1 MQTLLR
7 ACCHMEIDMI
17 QFVEDLMERAKNLGK
32 TIALAEGFDI
42 RAVKA
47 AEMLTQKGVCKVV
60 LIGNEQEIKS
70 QFPEVNL
77 DGVRFDDPR
86 TSDNREQ
93 YADTLYELRK
103 AKGMTR
109 EQALNVVTDNN
120 MFYACVALKRCDVDG
135 VVGGAVFSSA
145 DVSRA
150 AFQVIKAAPG
160 ISSVSSCFVMVPPED
175 FKYKKYPAYIF
186 SDCAVIP
193 YPTDSQLK
201 DIVVAAADSA
211 KKICHVEPKVAML
224 SFSTKGSAKHESID
238 KVQSAYNMVKAE
250 YPDLTVDGELQLD
263 ASIVDSVAKQK
274 AGDSPVAGQANVL
287 VFPNLDAGNIG
298 YKLAQRFGNCMAIGP
313 IMQGLALP
321 VNDLSR
327 GCVAEAI
334 AAVAAITA
342 LQSVKE

>member
-1 MQTLLR
+1 MS
-7 ACCHMEIDMI
+7 
-17 QFVEDLMERAKNLGK
+17 QFVDELMSRAAQLGK
-32 TIALAEGFDI
+32 TIALAEGFDV
-42 RAVKA
+42 RAAKA
-47 AEMLTQKGVCKVV
+47 AEILTKKGVCKVV
-60 LIGNEQEIKS
+60 LIGNEQEAKA
-70 QFPEVNL
+70 QFPEV
-77 DGVRFDDPR
+77 DFTGVTFDDPK
-86 TSDNREQ
+86 TSANTQ
-93 YADTLYELRK
+93 VYAQTLYELRK
-103 AKGMTR
+103 AKGMTL
-109 EQALNVVTDNN
+109 EQATQIVSANN
-120 MFYACVALKRCDVDG
+120 MFYACVALKRGDVDG

-160 ISSVSSCFVMVPPED
+160 ISSVSSCFVMVPPEE

-193 YPTDSQLK
+193 YPTDAQLK

-211 KKICHVEPKVAML
+211 RKICHMDPKVAML
-224 SFSTKGSAKHESID
+224 SFSTKGSAKHEAVE
-238 KVQSAYNMVKAE
+238 KVQSAYAMVKAE
-250 YPDLTVDGELQLD
+250 HPDICVDGEMQLD
-263 ASIVDSVAKQK
+263 ASLVDAVAKQK

-298 YKLAQRFGNCMAIGP
+298 YKIAQRFGNCMAIGP

-327 GCVAEAI
+327 GCVAEDI

-342 LQSVKE
+342 LQAAK

>member
-1 MQTLLR
+1 MT
-7 ACCHMEIDMI
+7 
-17 QFVEDLMERAKNLGK
+17 QFVENLMNRASKLNK
-32 TIALAEGFDI
+32 TIALAEGTDI
-42 RAVKA
+42 RAAKA
-47 AEMLTQKGVCKVV
+47 AEILTKKGVCKVV
-60 LIGNEQEIKS
+60 LIGNEDEIKAK
-70 QFPEVNL
+70 FPEI
-77 DGVRFDDPR
+77 DFTGVSFDDPK
-86 TSDNREQ
+86 TSDHR
-93 YADTLYELRK
+93 ADYVNTLFELRK
-103 AKGMTR
+103 AKGMTE
-109 EQALNVVTDNN
+109 EQVLNIVTTNN
-120 MFYACVALKRCDVDG
+120 MFYACVALKRGDVDG

-160 ISSVSSCFVMVPPED
+160 ISSVSSCFVMVPPEE

-193 YPTDSQLK
+193 YPTSDQLA

-211 KKICHVEPKVAML
+211 KKICEMEPKIAML

-238 KVQSAYNMVKAE
+238 KVRTAYEKVKAE
-250 YPDLTVDGELQLD
+250 HPEIKVDGELQLD
-263 ASIVDSVAKQK
+263 ASLVDSVAAQK
-274 AGDSPVAGQANVL
+274 APGSEVAGQANVL

-327 GCVAEAI
+327 GCVAEDI

-342 LQSVKE
+342 LQSVKD

>member
-1 MQTLLR
+1 MT
-7 ACCHMEIDMI
+7 E
-17 QFVEDLMERAKNLGK
+17 FVENLMKRASLLGK
-32 TIALAEGFDI
+32 TIALAEGFDV
-42 RAVKA
+42 RAAKA
-47 AEMLTQKGVCKVV
+47 AEILTKKGVCKVV
-60 LIGNEQEIKS
+60 LIGNEQEIKAK
-70 QFPEVNL
+70 FPEIDL
-77 DGVRFDDPR
+77 TGVAFDDPK
-86 TSDNREQ
+86 TSKHIDE
-93 YADTLYELRK
+93 YASTLFELRK
-103 AKGMTR
+103 AKGMTE
-109 EQALNVVTDNN
+109 EQARQIVTTNN
-120 MFYACVALKRCDVDG
+120 MFFACVALKRGDVDG

-160 ISSVSSCFVMVPPED
+160 ISSVSSCFVMVPPEE

-193 YPTDSQLK
+193 YPTDDQLS

-211 KKICHVEPKVAML
+211 KKICEMEPKIAML
-224 SFSTKGSAKHESID
+224 SFSTKGSANHDSVS
-238 KVQSAYNMVKAE
+238 KVRSAYEKVRASHPE
-250 YPDLTVDGELQLD
+250 ICVDGELQLD
-263 ASIVDSVAKQK
+263 ASLVDSVAKQK

-327 GCVAEAI
+327 GCVAEDI

-342 LQSVKE
+342 LQSAK

>member
-1 MQTLLR
+1 MV
-7 ACCHMEIDMI
+7 
-17 QFVEDLMERAKNLGK
+17 QFVEELMERAKLLDK
-32 TIALAEGFDI
+32 TIALAEGFDV
-42 RAVKA
+42 RAAKA
-47 AEMLTQKGVCKVV
+47 AEILTQKGVCKVV
-60 LIGNEQEIKS
+60 LIGNEDKIKS
-70 QFPEVNL
+70 DFPEIDL
-77 DGVRFDDPR
+77 SGVRFDDPL
-86 TSDNREQ
+86 TSEHLED

-109 EQALNVVTDNN
+109 EQALNIVKNNN
-120 MFYACVALKRCDVDG
+120 MFFACVALKRGDVDG

-193 YPTDSQLK
+193 YPTDAQLK

-224 SFSTKGSAKHESID
+224 SFSTKGSAKHESVD
-238 KVQSAYNMVKAE
+238 KVQSAYNMVRAE
-250 YPDLTVDGELQLD
+250 FPEICVDGELQLD

-327 GCVAEAI
+327 GCVAEDI

-342 LQSVKE
+342 LQSVKD

>member
-1 MQTLLR
+1 MT
-7 ACCHMEIDMI
+7 D
-17 QFVEDLMERAKNLGK
+17 FVENLMKRASLLGK
-32 TIALAEGFDI
+32 TIALAEGFDV
-42 RAVKA
+42 RAAKA
-47 AEMLTQKGVCKVV
+47 AEILTKKNVCKVV
-60 LIGNEQEIKS
+60 LIGNEAEIKAK
-70 QFPEVNL
+70 FPEVDL
-77 DGVRFDDPR
+77 TGVSFDDPK
-86 TSDNREQ
+86 TSAHIDD
-93 YADTLYELRK
+93 YAATLFELRK
-103 AKGMTR
+103 AKGMTE
-109 EQALNVVTDNN
+109 EQARQLVTSNN
-120 MFYACVALKRCDVDG
+120 MFFACVALKRGDVDG

-160 ISSVSSCFVMVPPED
+160 ISSVSSCFVMVPPEE

-193 YPTDSQLK
+193 YPTDDQLK

-211 KKICHVEPKVAML
+211 KKICEMEPKIAML
-224 SFSTKGSAKHESID
+224 SFSTKGSANHESVE
-238 KVQSAYNMVKAE
+238 KVRSAYNKVRE
-250 YPDLTVDGELQLD
+250 QHPEICVDGELQLD
-263 ASIVDSVAKQK
+263 ASLVDSVAKQK

-327 GCVAEAI
+327 GCVAEDI

-342 LQSVKE
+342 LQAAK

>member
-1 MQTLLR
+1 MT
-7 ACCHMEIDMI
+7 E
-17 QFVEDLMERAKNLGK
+17 FVENLMKRASLLGK
-32 TIALAEGFDI
+32 TIALAEGFDV
-42 RAVKA
+42 RAAKA
-47 AEMLTQKGVCKVV
+47 AEILTKKGVCKVV
-60 LIGNEQEIKS
+60 LIGNEDEIKAK
-70 QFPEVNL
+70 FPEVDLN
-77 DGVRFDDPR
+77 GVAFDDPK
-86 TSDNREQ
+86 TSAHTKD
-93 YADTLYELRK
+93 YANTLYELRK
-103 AKGMTR
+103 AKGMTE
-109 EQALNVVTDNN
+109 EQALQIVSSNN
-120 MFYACVALKRCDVDG
+120 MFFACVALKRGDVDG

-160 ISSVSSCFVMVPPED
+160 ISSVSSCFVMVPPEE

-193 YPTDSQLK
+193 YPTDDQLK

-211 KKICHVEPKVAML
+211 KKICEMEPKIAML
-224 SFSTKGSAKHESID
+224 SFSTKGSANHESVE
-238 KVQSAYNMVKAE
+238 KVRSAYAKVRE
-250 YPDLTVDGELQLD
+250 QHPEICVDGELQLD
-263 ASIVDSVAKQK
+263 ASLVDSVAKQK

-327 GCVAEAI
+327 GCVAEDI

-342 LQSVKE
+342 LQSVK

>member
-1 MQTLLR
+1 MT
-7 ACCHMEIDMI
+7 
-17 QFVEDLMERAKNLGK
+17 QFVENLMNRASKLNK
-32 TIALAEGFDI
+32 TIALAEGTDV
-42 RAVKA
+42 RAAKA
-47 AEMLTQKGVCKVV
+47 AEILTKKGVCKVV
-60 LIGNEQEIKS
+60 LIGNEDEIKAK
-70 QFPEVNL
+70 FPEI
-77 DGVRFDDPR
+77 DFTGVSFDDPK
-86 TSDNREQ
+86 TSDHR
-93 YADTLYELRK
+93 ADYTNTLFELRK
-103 AKGMTR
+103 AKGMTE
-109 EQALNVVTDNN
+109 EQALNIVTTNN
-120 MFYACVALKRCDVDG
+120 MFFACVALKRGDVDG

-193 YPTDSQLK
+193 YPTSDQLS

-211 KKICHVEPKVAML
+211 KKICEMEPKIAML
-224 SFSTKGSAKHESID
+224 SFSTKGSAKHEAID
-238 KVQSAYNMVKAE
+238 KVRAAYEKVKAE
-250 YPDLTVDGELQLD
+250 HPEIKVDGELQLD
-263 ASIVDSVAKQK
+263 ASLVDSVAAQK
-274 AGDSPVAGQANVL
+274 APGSEVAGQANVL

-298 YKLAQRFGNCMAIGP
+298 YKIAQRFGNCMAIGP

-327 GCVAEAI
+327 GCVAEDI

>member
-1 MQTLLR
+1 MT
-7 ACCHMEIDMI
+7 E
-17 QFVEDLMERAKNLGK
+17 FVENLMKRASLLGK
-32 TIALAEGFDI
+32 TIALAEGFDV
-42 RAVKA
+42 RAAKA
-47 AEMLTQKGVCKVV
+47 AEILTKKGVCKVV
-60 LIGNEQEIKS
+60 LIGNEEEIKAK
-70 QFPEVNL
+70 FPEIDL
-77 DGVRFDDPR
+77 TGVRFDDPK
-86 TSDNREQ
+86 TSKHIDE
-93 YADTLYELRK
+93 YASTLYELRK
-103 AKGMTR
+103 AKGMTE
-109 EQALNVVTDNN
+109 EQARQIVTTNN
-120 MFYACVALKRCDVDG
+120 MFFACVALKRGDVDG

-160 ISSVSSCFVMVPPED
+160 ISSVSSCFVMVPPEE

-193 YPTDSQLK
+193 YPTDDQLK

-211 KKICHVEPKVAML
+211 KKICQMEPKISML
-224 SFSTKGSAKHESID
+224 SFSTKGSANHESVE
-238 KVQSAYNMVKAE
+238 KVRSAYNKVRE
-250 YPDLTVDGELQLD
+250 QHPEICVDGELQLD
-263 ASIVDSVAKQK
+263 ASLVDSVAKQK

-298 YKLAQRFGNCMAIGP
+298 YKIAQRFGNCMAIGP

-327 GCVAEAI
+327 GCVAEDI

-342 LQSVKE
+342 LQSAK

>member
-1 MQTLLR
+1 MGAWGGVDEDGLDPELLAGFAEVVELLAELLEVALDDSHGVEAVVGEGDGLRLGELVGVEDGEGWRDGVLADGHGEECAGVAPVVVSGDGLR
-7 ACCHMEIDMI
+7 AVDVSEGEV
-17 QFVEDLMERAKNLGK
+17 VEGG
-32 TIALAEGFDI
+32 EG
-42 RAVKA
+42 
-47 AEMLTQKGVCKVV
+47 G
-60 LIGNEQEIKS
+60 
-70 QFPEVNL
+70 
-77 DGVRFDDPR
+77 
-86 TSDNREQ
+86 
-93 YADTLYELRK
+93 
-103 AKGMTR
+103 
-109 EQALNVVTDNN
+109 
-120 MFYACVALKRCDVDG
+120 DVDG

-150 AFQVIKAAPG
+150 AFQVVKAAPG

-193 YPTDSQLK
+193 YPTSDQLS

-211 KKICHVEPKVAML
+211 KKICEMEPKIAML
-224 SFSTKGSAKHESID
+224 SFSTKGSAKHEAID
-238 KVQSAYNMVKAE
+238 KVREAYEKVRAE
-250 YPDLTVDGELQLD
+250 HPEIKVDGELQLD
-263 ASIVDSVAKQK
+263 ASLVDSVAAQK
-274 AGDSPVAGQANVL
+274 APGSEVAGQANVL

-327 GCVAEAI
+327 GCVAEDI

-342 LQSVKE
+342 LQSVKG

>member
-1 MQTLLR
+1 MT
-7 ACCHMEIDMI
+7 
-17 QFVEDLMERAKNLGK
+17 QFVENLMSRASKLSK
-32 TIALAEGFDI
+32 TIALAEGTDV
-42 RAVKA
+42 RAAKA
-47 AEMLTQKGVCKVV
+47 AEILTQKNVCKVV
-60 LIGNEQEIKS
+60 LIGNEEEIKTK
-70 QFPEVNL
+70 FPEI
-77 DGVRFDDPR
+77 DFTGVSFDDPK
-86 TSDNREQ
+86 TSEHSAE
-93 YADTLYELRK
+93 YANTLYELRK
-103 AKGMTR
+103 AKGMTE
-109 EQALNVVTDNN
+109 EQALNIVTTNN
-120 MFYACVALKRCDVDG
+120 MFYACVALKRGDVDG

-193 YPTDSQLK
+193 YPTSDQLA

-211 KKICHVEPKVAML
+211 KKICEMDPKIAML
-224 SFSTKGSAKHESID
+224 SFSTKGSANHESVEKVRVAYQKVKEEHPDID
-238 KVQSAYNMVKAE
+238 
-250 YPDLTVDGELQLD
+250 VDGELQLD
-263 ASIVDSVAKQK
+263 ASLVDSVANQK
-274 AGDSPVAGQANVL
+274 APGSPVAGKANVL

-298 YKLAQRFGNCMAIGP
+298 YKIAQRFGNCMAIGP

-327 GCVAEAI
+327 GCVAEDI

-342 LQSVKE
+342 LQSVKG

>member
-1 MQTLLR
+1 MT
-7 ACCHMEIDMI
+7 D
-17 QFVEDLMERAKNLGK
+17 FVENLMSRASKLGK
-32 TIALAEGFDI
+32 TIALAEGDDV
-42 RAVKA
+42 RAAKA
-47 AEMLTQKGVCKVV
+47 AEILTQKGVCKVV
-60 LIGNEQEIKS
+60 LIGNEEQIKAK
-70 QFPEVNL
+70 FPEI
-77 DGVRFDDPR
+77 DFTGVSFDDPK
-86 TSDNREQ
+86 TSEHRAD
-93 YADTLYELRK
+93 YANTLYELRK
-103 AKGMTR
+103 AKGMTE
-109 EQALNVVTDNN
+109 EQALNIVTNNN
-120 MFYACVALKRCDVDG
+120 MFYACVALKRGDVDG

-193 YPTDSQLK
+193 YPTSDQLA

-211 KKICHVEPKVAML
+211 KKICQMDAKIAML
-224 SFSTKGSAKHESID
+224 SFSTKGSANHESVE
-238 KVQSAYNMVKAE
+238 KVRTAYEKVKAE
-250 YPDLTVDGELQLD
+250 HPEINVDGELQLD

-274 AGDSPVAGQANVL
+274 AGDSTVAGQANVL

-298 YKLAQRFGNCMAIGP
+298 YKIAQRFGNCMAIGP

-327 GCVAEAI
+327 GCVAEDI

-342 LQSVKE
+342 LQSVKD

>member
-1 MQTLLR
+1 MT
-7 ACCHMEIDMI
+7 E
-17 QFVEDLMERAKNLGK
+17 FVEKLMQRASVLKK
-32 TIALAEGFDI
+32 TIALAEGFDV
-42 RAVKA
+42 RAAKA
-47 AEMLTQKGVCKVV
+47 AEILTKKGVCKVV
-60 LIGNEQEIKS
+60 LIGNEQEIKAKFS
-70 QFPEVNL
+70 EIDL
-77 DGVRFDDPR
+77 TGVAFDDPK
-86 TSDNREQ
+86 TSKHVDE
-93 YADTLYELRK
+93 YATTLYELRK
-103 AKGMTR
+103 AKGMTE
-109 EQALNVVTDNN
+109 EQARQIVTTNN
-120 MFYACVALKRCDVDG
+120 MFYACVALKRGDVDG

-160 ISSVSSCFVMVPPED
+160 ISSVSSCFVMVPPEE

-193 YPTDSQLK
+193 YPTDDQLK

-211 KKICHVEPKVAML
+211 KKICEMEPKIAML
-224 SFSTKGSAKHESID
+224 SFSTKGSANHESVE
-238 KVQSAYNMVKAE
+238 KVRSAYGKVRE
-250 YPDLTVDGELQLD
+250 SHPEICVDGELQLD
-263 ASIVDSVAKQK
+263 ASLVDSVAKQK

-327 GCVAEAI
+327 GCVAEDI

-342 LQSVKE
+342 LQAAK

>member
-1 MQTLLR
+1 MV
-7 ACCHMEIDMI
+7 
-17 QFVEDLMERAKNLGK
+17 QFVEELMERAKKLDK
-32 TIALAEGFDI
+32 TIALAEGFDV
-42 RAVKA
+42 RAAKA
-47 AEMLTQKGVCKVV
+47 AEILTQNGVCKVV
-60 LIGNEQEIKS
+60 LIGNEQEIKK
-70 QFPEVNL
+70 QFPDVNL
-77 DGVRFDDPR
+77 DGVKFDDPK
-86 TSDNREQ
+86 TSKHLEE

-109 EQALNVVTDNN
+109 EQALSIVTNNN
-120 MFYACVALKRCDVDG
+120 MFFACVALKRGDVDG

-193 YPTDSQLK
+193 YPTDAQLK

-250 YPDLTVDGELQLD
+250 YPDMLVDGELQLD

-327 GCVAEAI
+327 GCVAEDI

>member
-1 MQTLLR
+1 MV
-7 ACCHMEIDMI
+7 
-17 QFVEDLMERAKNLGK
+17 QFVEELMERAKKLNK
-32 TIALAEGFDI
+32 KIALAEGFDI
-42 RAVKA
+42 RAAKA
-47 AEMLTQKGVCKVV
+47 AEMLTEKGVCKVV
-60 LIGNEQEIKS
+60 LIGNEEEIKK
-70 QFPEVNL
+70 QFPDVNL
-77 DGVRFDDPR
+77 NGVEFDDPK
-86 TSDNREQ
+86 TSKHVDE

-103 AKGMTR
+103 AKGMTP
-109 EQALNVVTDNN
+109 EQAKSIVMNNN
-120 MFYACVALKRCDVDG
+120 MFYACVALKRGDVDG

-160 ISSVSSCFVMVPPED
+160 ISSVSSCFVMVPPEE

-224 SFSTKGSAKHESID
+224 SFSTKGSAKHEAID

-250 YPDLTVDGELQLD
+250 YPNILVDGELQLD

-327 GCVAEAI
+327 GCVAEDI

-342 LQSVKE
+342 LQSVKD

>member
-1 MQTLLR
+1 MT
-7 ACCHMEIDMI
+7 E
-17 QFVEDLMERAKNLGK
+17 FVENLMKRASLLNK
-32 TIALAEGFDI
+32 TIALAEGFDV
-42 RAVKA
+42 RAAKA
-47 AEMLTQKGVCKVV
+47 AEILTKKGVCKVV
-60 LIGNEQEIKS
+60 LIGNEDEIKAK
-70 QFPEVNL
+70 FPEVDL
-77 DGVRFDDPR
+77 TGVAFDDPK
-86 TSDNREQ
+86 TSAHTAD
-93 YADTLYELRK
+93 YAKTLYELRK
-103 AKGMTR
+103 AKGMTE
-109 EQALNVVTDNN
+109 EQALQIVSTNN
-120 MFYACVALKRCDVDG
+120 MFYACVALKRGDVDG

-160 ISSVSSCFVMVPPED
+160 ISSVSSCFVMVPPEE

-193 YPTDSQLK
+193 YPTDDQLK

-211 KKICHVEPKVAML
+211 KKICEMEPKIAML
-224 SFSTKGSAKHESID
+224 SFSTKGSANHESVE
-238 KVQSAYNMVKAE
+238 KVRSAYAKVRE
-250 YPDLTVDGELQLD
+250 QHPEICVDGELQLD
-263 ASIVDSVAKQK
+263 ASLVDSVARQK
-274 AGDSPVAGQANVL
+274 AGESPVAGQANVL

-327 GCVAEAI
+327 GCVAEDI

-342 LQSVKE
+342 LQSAK

>member
-1 MQTLLR
+1 MT
-7 ACCHMEIDMI
+7 
-17 QFVEDLMERAKNLGK
+17 QFVETLMSRASKLAK
-32 TIALAEGFDI
+32 TIALAEGTDV
-42 RAVKA
+42 RAAKA
-47 AEMLTQKGVCKVV
+47 AEILTQKNVCKVV
-60 LIGNEQEIKS
+60 LIGNEDEIKAK
-70 QFPEVNL
+70 FPEI
-77 DGVRFDDPR
+77 DFTGVSFDDPK
-86 TSDNREQ
+86 TSEHIAE
-93 YADTLYELRK
+93 YANTLYELRK
-103 AKGMTR
+103 AKGMTE
-109 EQALNVVTDNN
+109 EQALNIVTNNN
-120 MFYACVALKRCDVDG
+120 MFYACVALKRGDVDG

-193 YPTDSQLK
+193 YPTSDQLS

-211 KKICHVEPKVAML
+211 KKICEMDPKIAML
-224 SFSTKGSAKHESID
+224 SFSTKGSANHESVE
-238 KVQSAYNMVKAE
+238 KVRVAYQKVRE
-250 YPDLTVDGELQLD
+250 EHPEIVVDGELQLD
-263 ASIVDSVAKQK
+263 ASLVDSVANQK
-274 AGDSPVAGQANVL
+274 APGSPVAGQANVL

-298 YKLAQRFGNCMAIGP
+298 YKIAQRFGNCMAIGP

-327 GCVAEAI
+327 GCVAEDI

-342 LQSVKE
+342 LQSVKD

>member
-1 MQTLLR
+1 MHFGVFMT
-7 ACCHMEIDMI
+7 E
-17 QFVEDLMERAKNLGK
+17 FVENLMKRASLLGK
-32 TIALAEGFDI
+32 TIALAEGFDV
-42 RAVKA
+42 RAAKA
-47 AEMLTQKGVCKVV
+47 AEILTKKGVCKVV
-60 LIGNEQEIKS
+60 LIGGEEEIKAK
-70 QFPEVNL
+70 FPEVDL
-77 DGVRFDDPR
+77 TGVAFDDPK
-86 TSDNREQ
+86 TSAHTKD
-93 YADTLYELRK
+93 YASTLYELRK
-103 AKGMTR
+103 AKGMTE
-109 EQALNVVTDNN
+109 EQALQIVSTNN
-120 MFYACVALKRCDVDG
+120 MFFACVALNRGDVDG

-160 ISSVSSCFVMVPPED
+160 ISSVSSCFVMVPPEE

-193 YPTDSQLK
+193 YPTDDQLK

-211 KKICHVEPKVAML
+211 KKICEMEPKIAML
-224 SFSTKGSAKHESID
+224 SFSTKGSANHESVE
-238 KVQSAYNMVKAE
+238 KVRSAYNKVRE
-250 YPDLTVDGELQLD
+250 QHPEICVDGELQLD
-263 ASIVDSVAKQK
+263 ASLVDSVAKQK

-327 GCVAEAI
+327 GCVAEDI

-342 LQSVKE
+342 LQSVK